1 MFPPLTHKNLP
12 AVEAILTTTPPCP
25 PVSLLKYCVA
35 PLTYNNVPAV
45 EAILTTTPPCPPV
58 FLLKYC
64 VAKLVPS
71 ITPI

>member
-35 PLTYNNVPAV
+35 N
-45 EAILTTTPPCPPV
+45 
-58 FLLKYC
+58 
-64 VAKLVPS
+64 LVPS